1 MKGLSKLILTSVLCG
16 LGVAALG
23 PAHAAEA
30 SATPDPQLQA
40 AKAEFEEA
48 QTLYLRELWDDAA
61 AKFLSAYDRK
71 PFSSFLFNA
80 AVAFEKA
87 RKLDRAVDLF
97 QRYLDKDPQAADA
110 ADVKGRIDSL
120 RAILTPVVAT
130 EKAPA
135 PAPVL
140 PKLATKGLVII
151 DSKPTGASIYLDDKT
166 KGTFATTPW
175 QGSLPPNPVK
185 VIVEAKGFKTEERE
199 ITPRNDKII
208 EVFISLSEQHFLGWI
223 EVIANVPGADVY
235 IDRQDIGA
243 IGKTPYTGHL
253 KPGKH
258 KLWLARAGYQTA
270 EQEIVVE
277 PGTAATHTI
286 ALAPVEWAVLK
297 AGGAQ
302 SQGAQLLIDGKL
314 ACTMP
319 CEQKV
324 APGEHKISVVK
335 EGMEPYDTKIN
346 FNRADST
353 TADVQFSPKPP
364 RTKAWTYAVLSA
376 VAWGT
381 GIYLAVHGKG
391 IKDDINSDMKN
402 DRKLITSSDPRA
414 RDGRWYYL
422 GADVAFGVGA
432 VTALL
437 SLWNFLESGPPSTAN
452 VRNVNL
458 AVPDNRISLV
468 PMGMPNGAG
477 LFAAGRF

>member
-1 MKGLSKLILTSVLCG
+1 MKGLSKLILASLLCG
-16 LGVAALG
+16 LGVMAVGAAQ
-23 PAHAAEA
+23 AAEP
-30 SATPDPQLQA
+30 SAVPDPDLQA
-40 AKAEFEEA
+40 AKAQFEEA
-48 QTLYLRELWDDAA
+48 QELYLRELWDDAA
-61 AKFLSAYDRK
+61 AKFLSAYERK

-80 AVAFEKA
+80 AVAFEKGK
-87 RKLDRAVDLF
+87 KLERAVDLF

-120 RAILTPVVAT
+120 RAVLAPAPVA
-130 EKAPA
+130 EKVA

-140 PKLATKGLVII
+140 PTLSTKGLVII
-151 DSKPTGASIYLDDKT
+151 DTKPTGASVYLDDKT

-175 QGSLPPNPVK
+175 QGSLPPKPVK
-185 VIVEAKGFKTEERE
+185 LIVEAKGFKSEERE

-223 EVIANVPGADVY
+223 EVIANVPGADVF

-243 IGKTPYTGHL
+243 IGRTPYTGHL

-258 KLWLARAGYQTA
+258 MLWLARTGYETA
-270 EQEIVVE
+270 QKEIEVE

-286 ALAPVEWAVLK
+286 TLAPVDWAVLR

-302 SQGAQLLIDGKL
+302 TQGAQLLVDGKP
-314 ACTMP
+314 ACVMP
-319 CEQKV
+319 CEHKV
-324 APGEHKISVVK
+324 APGEHQIAMMK
-335 EGMEPYDTKIN
+335 EGMEPYSTKIN

-353 TADVQFSPKPP
+353 SADVQFSPKIP
-364 RTKAWTYAVLSA
+364 RTKAWTYAAVSA
-376 VAWGT
+376 LAWGT
-381 GIYLAVHGKG
+381 GIYLAVKGSG
-391 IKDDINSDMKN
+391 IKDDMNSDMK
-402 DRKLITSSDPRA
+402 DPQKLITNSDPRE

-452 VRNVNL
+452 LKNVNL
-458 AVPDNRISLV
+458 AVPQTKLSLV
-468 PMGMPNGAG
+468 PMGIPNGAG
-477 LFAAGRF
+477 LTAAGRF

>member
-1 MKGLSKLILTSVLCG
+1 M
-16 LGVAALG
+16 GVAAVG
-23 PAHAAEA
+23 PARAAEPTA
-30 SATPDPQLQA
+30 APDPNLQA

-48 QTLYLRELWDDAA
+48 QNLYLRELWDDAA
-61 AKFLSAYDRK
+61 AKFLSAYERK

-87 RKLDRAVDLF
+87 RKLERAVDLF
-97 QRYLDKDPQAADA
+97 QRYLDRDPQAADS

-120 RAILTPVVAT
+120 RAILAPVDKT

-135 PAPVL
+135 PVAVL
-140 PKLATKGLVII
+140 PTLETKGLVII
-151 DSKPTGASIYLDDKT
+151 DSKPAGATVYLDDKT

-175 QGSLPPNPVK
+175 QGSLPPKPVK
-185 VIVEAKGFKTEERE
+185 VIIEAKGFKSEERE
-199 ITPRNDKII
+199 ITPRNDKVI
-208 EVFISLSEQHFLGWI
+208 EVFIALSEQHFLGWI
-223 EVIANVPGADVY
+223 EVVANVPGADVY

-258 KLWLARAGYQTA
+258 MLWLARAGYQTA
-270 EQEIVVE
+270 EKEIVVE
-277 PGTAATHTI
+277 PGTAATHTVN
-286 ALAPVEWAVLK
+286 LVPVDWAVFK

-302 SQGAQLLIDGKL
+302 SQGAKLLVDGKL

-319 CEQKV
+319 CEQKLT
-324 APGEHKISVVK
+324 PGTHQISVVQ
-335 EGMEPYDTKIN
+335 EGMESYSTKIN

-353 TADVQFSPKPP
+353 TADLQFSPKPP
-364 RTKAWTYAVLSA
+364 RTKAWTWAVISA
-376 VAWGT
+376 VTWGT

-391 IKDDINSDMKN
+391 IKDDINSDMKKS
-402 DRKLITSSDPRA
+402 DKLISSSDPRE
-414 RDGRWYYL
+414 RTGRWYYV

-452 VRNVNL
+452 IKNVNL
-458 AVPDNRISLV
+458 AVPENKLSLV
-468 PMGMPNGAG
+468 PMGIPNGAG
-477 LFAAGRF
+477 LSAAGRF

>member
-1 MKGLSKLILTSVLCG
+1 MKALSKLILASVLCG
-16 LGVAALG
+16 LGVGTVG
-23 PAHAAEA
+23 PAVAAEPTA
-30 SATPDPQLQA
+30 APDPDLQT

-48 QTLYLRELWDDAA
+48 QLLYLRELWDDAA
-61 AKFLSAYDRK
+61 AKFLSAYERK
-71 PFSSFLFNA
+71 PFGSFLFNA

-87 RKLDRAVDLF
+87 RKLERAVDLF

-120 RAILTPVVAT
+120 RAILAPPAAT
-130 EKAPA
+130 EKAAA

-140 PKLATKGLVII
+140 PKLDTKGLVII
-151 DSKPTGASIYLDDKT
+151 DSKPAGASVYLDDKT

-175 QGSLPPNPVK
+175 QGSLPPKPVK
-185 VIVEAKGFKTEERE
+185 VILEAKGFKSEERE
-199 ITPRNDKII
+199 ITPRNDKVI

-258 KLWLARAGYQTA
+258 MLWLARAGYQSA
-270 EQEIVVE
+270 EKEIVVE
-277 PGTAATHTI
+277 PGTATTHNI
-286 ALAPVEWAVLK
+286 QLAPVDWAVFK
-297 AGGAQ
+297 AGGAE
-302 SQGAQLLIDGKL
+302 SQGAQLLVDGKL

-319 CEQKV
+319 CEQKLP
-324 APGEHKISVVK
+324 PGEHQISVLK
-335 EGMEPYDTKIN
+335 QGMEPYSTKLN

-353 TADVQFSPKPP
+353 SAEMQFSPKPP
-364 RTKAWTYAVLSA
+364 RTKAWTWAVISA
-376 VAWGT
+376 VTWGT

-391 IKDDINSDMKN
+391 IKDDINSDMKKS
-402 DRKLITSSDPRA
+402 DKLITSSDPRE
-414 RDGRWYYL
+414 RTGRWYYV

-432 VTALL
+432 ATALL

-452 VRNVNL
+452 IKNVNL
-458 AVPDNRISLV
+458 AVPENKLSLV
-468 PMGMPNGAG
+468 PMGIPNGAG
-477 LFAAGRF
+477 LSAAGRF